1 LKRTRLTAAVTA
13 LPRSEI
19 NTIINRLKV
28 FTMRKLD
35 HIGIPTKVVQIDE
48 NYMEGAKVFVTDYA
62 NSANKIEWLRF
73 ELGSE
78 FPELIQTTAHIAYQ
92 VEDLKSEMEGK
103 TVLIEPFS
111 PKDGLT
117 IAFVEEEGAPIE
129 LMQIKA

>member
-1 LKRTRLTAAVTA
+1 
-13 LPRSEI
+13 
-19 NTIINRLKV
+19 
-28 FTMRKLD
+28 MRKLD
-35 HIGIPTKVVQIDE
+35 HIGIPTKVVQANE

-62 NSANKIEWLRF
+62 NSENKIEWLRF
-73 ELGSE
+73 ESGSE
-78 FPELIQTTAHIAYQ
+78 FPELIQSTAHIAYQ
-92 VEDLKSEMEGK
+92 VEDLQSEMEGK

>member
-1 LKRTRLTAAVTA
+1 
-13 LPRSEI
+13 
-19 NTIINRLKV
+19 
-28 FTMRKLD
+28 MRKLD
-35 HIGIPTKVVQIDE
+35 HIGIPTKVVQANE

-62 NSANKIEWLRF
+62 DSANKIEWLRF
-73 ELGSE
+73 ESGSE
-78 FPELIQTTAHIAYQ
+78 FPELIQTTAHIAHQ
-92 VEDLKSEMEGK
+92 VEDLQSEMEDK

>member
-1 LKRTRLTAAVTA
+1 
-13 LPRSEI
+13 
-19 NTIINRLKV
+19 
-28 FTMRKLD
+28 MRKLD